1 MPMLLRSSLALV
13 FDRHLNSTRGHQFS
27 TTPIDIPLP
36 ISRFCFRLH
45 PLVSRSSRASSR
57 VSENRAEGKKKGE
70 RFVLAGKNGRRDER
84 DRDTSE
90 EMLIAT
96 LVISLG
102 FSSIREYGGV
112 SMNAGEKERG
122 GKERNRSNARSRCYP
137 LRWKVF

>member
-27 TTPIDIPLP
+27 TTTPIDIPLP

-45 PLVSRSSRASSR
+45 RLVSRPSRASSR

-84 DRDTSE
+84 RY

-102 FSSIREYGGV
+102 FSSIREYGGGR
-112 SMNAGEKERG
+112 SINAGEKERG

>member
-45 PLVSRSSRASSR
+45 RLVSRFSRASSR

-70 RFVLAGKNGRRDER
+70 RFVLAGKNGR

-96 LVISLG
+96 LVISLD

-122 GKERNRSNARSRCYP
+122 GKETNRSNARSRCYP

>member
-1 MPMLLRSSLALV
+1 MPMLLRSRLALV

-45 PLVSRSSRASSR
+45 RLVSRSSRASSR

-70 RFVLAGKNGRRDER
+70 RFVLAGKNGR

-122 GKERNRSNARSRCYP
+122 GKETNRSNARSRCYP